1 MELKTRSQVLQGSRV
16 EGPYGGIY
24 RRFQEPS
31 CPTTRSSLS
40 LYAASNVKL
49 LITKMSNLVSR
60 LFKTKPDWEKT
71 PAAKTQ
77 NLGDRSKWSEGGAA
91 LQAVV
96 LAMEDPALG
105 GHRNEGGRVE
115 IQRDV

>member
-1 MELKTRSQVLQGSRV
+1 MAGYIDDFKNYRVQLQEALSL
-16 EGPYGGIY
+16 
-24 RRFQEPS
+24 
-31 CPTTRSSLS
+31 SLS

-49 LITKMSNLVSR
+49 LITMMSNLVSR
-60 LFKTKPDWEKT
+60 LFETKPDWEKT

-96 LAMEDPALG
+96 LAVEDPVLG
-105 GHRNEGGRVE
+105 GRRNEEGRVE